1 MTLYGIYGTHTIADC
16 PINKKENRQKVYK
29 AQEGLGKLAESL
41 GAKLV
46 SQYHSGLEHTF
57 LWVFESP
64 DAKRLEELMI
74 QTGTTSFNSCRIVP
88 LLDFDQLAT
97 RLRQLDDAGM

>member
-1 MTLYGIYGTHTIADC
+1 MTLYGIYGEHTIADC
-16 PINKKENRQKVYK
+16 PINKKENRQIVYK
-29 AQEGLGKLAESL
+29 AQEGLGKLAESS

-46 SQYHSGLEHTF
+46 AQYHSGLEHTF

-74 QTGTTSFNSCRIVP
+74 KSGTVSFNSCRIVP
-88 LLDFDQLAT
+88 LLDFDQLAA
-97 RLRQLDDAGM
+97 RLRELDNA